1 MRVEISVISG
11 PVKGKYFVFDR
22 PLNYLFGRS
31 TDAHISVPDAFVSR
45 HHFALNLAPSE
56 CRLRD
61 LDSKNGVIVNGV
73 RYGGR
78 LPATQNVRQAP
89 INEVRLRDGDEIV
102 VGTTRMTISIKNEA
116 RPQPSPQLS
125 PQAQSFFDEQ
135 ELRQTLVSRIA
146 PQPAAPQPPKKSST
160 TSQTQHRQVA
170 LLVLDVAGSTQHVVR
185 MGDSRFMEVIQEI
198 CNRVKQHPFASDVVL
213 LKGTGDGFVALF
225 HTVEIALSVAKSF
238 LEMPPAHPDVH
249 VRMGLH
255 WGSVKITSQNDVIGM
270 ELHKAAR
277 LEGIQLSDR
286 LAAPNEPADFP
297 VTERILL
304 TEQAMQE
311 LPDLLRK
318 QCRPVG
324 LFRLKDLEE
333 TARLWVWHPAI
344 PAKASLR

>member
-56 CRLRD
+56 CKLRD
-61 LDSKNGVIVNGV
+61 LDSKNGVIVNGI

-78 LPATQNVRQAP
+78 LPATQNVKQAP

-102 VGTTRMTISIKNEA
+102 VGTTRMTVSIKNEA
-116 RPQPSPQLS
+116 RPQAAQQPVS
-125 PQAQSFFDEQ
+125 QAQSFFDEQ

-146 PQPAAPQPPKKSST
+146 PPAAAPQPPKRSST
-160 TSQTQHRQVA
+160 TSQALHRQVA
-170 LLVLDVAGSTQHVVR
+170 LLVLDVAGSTQHVVN

-198 CNRVKQHPFASDVVL
+198 CNRVKHHPFASDLVL

-238 LEMPPAHPDVH
+238 LEMPAHPDIH

-255 WGSVKITSQNDVIGM
+255 WGGVKITLQNDVIGM

-277 LEGIQLSDR
+277 LEGIQMSDR
-286 LAAPNEPADFP
+286 VAAPNEPAADFP
-297 VTERILL
+297 MTERILL

-333 TARLWVWHPAI
+333 TAHLWVWHPAI
-344 PAKASLR
+344 PTKASLP